1 MLSDR
6 VYENLVGDDAQE
18 GDQNNGCDH
27 APHGMEAHLLSD
39 EKDTVSGHHIE
50 GGVGNVYDAGY
61 TEDKGKPNGEK
72 GEYTPTDETAYN
84 NVDNETHMTS

>member
-1 MLSDR
+1 
-6 VYENLVGDDAQE
+6 
-18 GDQNNGCDH
+18 
-27 APHGMEAHLLSD
+27 MEAHLLSD

-72 GEYTPTDETAYN
+72 GEYTPTDETAYDDVQN
-84 NVDNETHMTS
+84 QSHKTPRHIKIRSLSDVRANANLLGQVKFETISL